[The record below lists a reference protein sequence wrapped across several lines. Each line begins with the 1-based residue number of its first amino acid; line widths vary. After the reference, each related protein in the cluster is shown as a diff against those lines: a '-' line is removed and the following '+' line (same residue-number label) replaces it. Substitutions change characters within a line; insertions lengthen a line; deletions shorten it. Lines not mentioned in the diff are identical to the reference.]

1 MGACGRIS
9 CKRQARR
16 RQRHVFDVPV
26 IQAMADSYQLD
37 ADIDVPGT
45 WGS

>member
-1 MGACGRIS
+1 
-9 CKRQARR
+9 
-16 RQRHVFDVPV
+16 VFDVPV

-45 WGS
+45 WGELIQSAFMWRLT

>member
-1 MGACGRIS
+1 MIARDRTS

-37 ADIDVPGT
+37 ADIDMPGT